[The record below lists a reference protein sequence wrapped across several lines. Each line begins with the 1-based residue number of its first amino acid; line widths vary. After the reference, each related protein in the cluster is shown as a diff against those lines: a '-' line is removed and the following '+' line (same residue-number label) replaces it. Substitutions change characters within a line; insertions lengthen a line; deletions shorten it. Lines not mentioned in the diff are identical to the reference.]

1 MSNDVPK
8 RDLVL
13 PPGSFAYMQDVTKG
27 VVKTYTGPTVIN
39 PTAQERPVV
48 YDASSNTFRGTNVL
62 EEAMRIAPI
71 AAEGFYIIL
80 RNPARANKHPDEG
93 SAQPSAELE
102 TGRAIVVP
110 GPATFALWPA
120 QAAEV
125 VEGHHLR
132 SNQYLLVR
140 VYNEDE
146 ARKNWT
152 KAVMKP
158 ASSEGDPNNTSATA
172 TTPPA
177 ASVTTAAAPPP
188 DLIVGKQ
195 LIIRGTEV
203 SFYIP
208 STGIEVVPTDFDGRN
223 SSGGE
228 HSDRFVRDALTLERL
243 EYAILVE
250 ENGKKRYE
258 IGPQVVFPLPTERF
272 VEARDDNG
280 RPSKKFRAIELNEI
294 QGLHI
299 KVIADYKENGIEHKA
314 GDELFITGKDT
325 AIYFPREEHSSI
337 KYDGKA
343 KHFATAIPA
352 GEGRYVM
359 NRLTGEI
366 RAIRGPTVLL
376 PDPRHE
382 VMVRRVLSDRE
393 CTQWYPGNSDA
404 LVYNQGIRTLL
415 RSVPTTRQGALSEGD
430 FERGARSKSV
440 QEKTRGMLGGGTA
453 TNSVMESSR
462 VSGDQALVA
471 DEFSRASTYSEP
483 RSITLDNK
491 FQGVPQVSPYTG
503 YAVLVT
509 SKTGGRRVEIG
520 PKTILLEYDEGL
532 ESLTLS
538 TGKPKTT
545 DKLLETPYLRV
556 ENNQVSDIVQVE
568 TSDHVQIKVYLAYRV
583 NFEGDPLKWFSVENY
598 IKFLCDHVRSVL
610 KGQVRRKKV
619 EEFYAASTDLIRDTI
634 LGKAGE
640 SKRPGMV
647 FAENGMRIVDVEV
660 LKVALEDE
668 QIRVL
673 LDKTQHDV
681 VRSNIDLSTARRAL
695 EVTQQKEDIDRTAE
709 KTRADTTKMKHALS
723 IELAVSELEVALARA
738 GNDLKKIE
746 VESKATQLRSELTD
760 YDHNAKLQR
769 VRKERDQEHSV
780 AVAAQEQRIL
790 LLKAEAE
797 SIVAR
802 FSAVQGGFSEALLSL
817 SRNETLVQ
825 VAKAWDIQRT
835 IAGES
840 LADTLARVF
849 EGTPLRPL
857 IEKLIPVNG
866 AGKPLTQPT
875 A

>member
-1 MSNDVPK
+1 MSNEVQQK

-13 PPGSFAYMQDVTKG
+13 PPGSYAYMQDVTKG
-27 VVKTYTGPTVIN
+27 IVKTYTGPTVIN
-39 PTAQERPVV
+39 PTAQERSVG
-48 YDASSNTFRGTNVL
+48 YDASSNTFRGTNTL
-62 EEAMRIAPI
+62 EDAMRIAPI

-80 RNPARANKHPDEG
+80 RNPAKGNKHPDEG

-102 TGRAIVVP
+102 TGRAIIVP

-120 QAAEV
+120 QVAEV
-125 VEGHHLR
+125 IEGHHLR

-158 ASSEGDPNNTSATA
+158 ASTDGEGITPGSAA
-172 TTPPA
+172 T
-177 ASVTTAAAPPP
+177 PPP

-195 LIIRGTEV
+195 LTIRGTEV

-208 STGIEVVPTDFDGRN
+208 STGIEVIREPGSEQYAR
-223 SSGGE
+223 E
-228 HSDRFVRDALTLERL
+228 ALTLERL
-243 EYAILVE
+243 EYAILVD

-272 VEARDDNG
+272 VEVKDEG
-280 RPSKKFRAIELNEI
+280 RLSKKFRAIELNAI
-294 QGLHI
+294 QGIHI
-299 KVIADYKENGIEHKA
+299 KVIADYEENGTKHLA
-314 GDELFITGKDT
+314 GDELFITGRDT
-325 AIYFPREEHSSI
+325 AIYFPREEHSAI

-359 NRLTGEI
+359 NRMTGEI
-366 RAIRGPTVLL
+366 STASGPTVLL
-376 PDPRHE
+376 PDPRTE

-393 CTQWYPGNSDA
+393 CTQWYPGNTDA
-404 LVYNQGIRTLL
+404 LIYNQGIRTLL
-415 RSVPTTRQGALSEGD
+415 RNVPTTRQGALSEGD
-430 FERGARSKSV
+430 FERGSKGLKSP
-440 QEKTRGMLGGGTA
+440 TRGLLSS
-453 TNSVMESSR
+453 NSVMNAVMESSR

-471 DEFSRASTYSEP
+471 DEFSRSSTYSEP

-491 FQGVPQVSPYTG
+491 FQGVPQISPWTG

-509 SKTGGRRVEIG
+509 SKTGKRRVEQG
-520 PKTILLEYDEGL
+520 PTTVLLDYDEGI

-556 ENNQVSDIVQVE
+556 ENNQVSDTIQVE
-568 TSDHVQIKVYLAYRV
+568 TSDHVQVKIYLSYRV
-583 NFEGDPLKWFSVENY
+583 NFEGDPLKWFAVENY

-619 EEFYAASTDLIRDTI
+619 EEFYAASTELIRDTI

-640 SKRPGMV
+640 NKRPGMV

-660 LKVALEDE
+660 LKVTLEDE
-668 QIRVL
+668 QIRIL
-673 LDKTQHDV
+673 LDKTQHEV
-681 VRSNIDLSTARRAL
+681 VRSNIDLSTMRRTL
-695 EVTQQKEDIDRTAE
+695 EETQQKEDIHRAME
-709 KTRADTTKMKHALS
+709 KARADTTKVKNTIQ
-723 IELAVSELEVALARA
+723 IELAASELEVALTRA
-738 GNDLKKIE
+738 VNDLKKIE
-746 VESKATQLRSELTD
+746 EESKVVQLRSELAD
-760 YDHNAKLQR
+760 FDHDARLHR
-769 VRKERDQEHSV
+769 VRKECDQEHEV
-780 AVAAQEQRIL
+780 AVAAQEQRIV

-802 FSAVQGGFSEALLSL
+802 FTAVQGGFTEAILAL
-817 SRNETLVQ
+817 SRNDTLVK
-825 VAKAWDIQRT
+825 VAEAWDVQRT
-835 IAGES
+835 IAGET
-840 LADTLARVF
+840 LADTLSRVF
-849 EGTPLRPL
+849 DGTPLKPL
-857 IEKLIPVNG
+857 IEKLVPFTPNG
-866 AGKPLTQPT
+866 SGNGKPLTQSKST
-875 A
+875 V